1 MLWRPHIKQHQGA
14 CIVREQ
20 DVKGYGH
27 TIPADSFS
35 CRPKK
40 LQVTGKD
47 ILFGIIECE
56 DEIFG
61 NHILL
66 LEKQYPY
73 SWRQNKN
80 SPSIR
85 VLTSKIKHCFL
96 IETMIAKSDNKLE
109 THDMK
114 CSKYKLSR
122 IRSFHRFLHLLI
134 FHVNR
139 EECTGVCFYQYVTV
153 CVRCVY
159 GQFSFRSFLF
169 LYFSFVFIQMQGS
182 VCKTL

>member
-14 CIVREQ
+14 YIVREQ
-20 DVKGYGH
+20 GVKGYGH

-66 LEKQYPY
+66 LEKQYLY
-73 SWRQNKN
+73 SCGQNKH

-85 VLTSKIKHCFL
+85 VLNSKIKHSFL

-114 CSKYKLSR
+114 CSKYKVESHTIISPLSSFINFSCKQRR
-122 IRSFHRFLHLLI
+122 IYCQGVFLS
-134 FHVNR
+134 
-139 EECTGVCFYQYVTV
+139 VCNCV
-153 CVRCVY
+153 CAMSIWLVF
-159 GQFSFRSFLF
+159 FSFF
-169 LYFSFVFIQMQGS
+169 FVFVLVFRLHTNVRVS
-182 VCKTL
+182 V

>member
-1 MLWRPHIKQHQGA
+1 MLWRPLIKQHQGA

-20 DVKGYGH
+20 VVKGYDH
-27 TIPADSFS
+27 TIPTDSFS

-40 LQVTGKD
+40 LQVNGKD

-66 LEKQYPY
+66 LEKQYLY
-73 SWRQNKN
+73 SCRQNKH

-85 VLTSKIKHCFL
+85 VLNSKIKHCFL

-114 CSKYKLSR
+114 CSKYKVESHTIISPLSSFINFSCKQRR
-122 IRSFHRFLHLLI
+122 IYWGVFLSVCNCVCAMCIWLVFFSFFFVFVFFFRLHTN
-134 FHVNR
+134 VR
-139 EECTGVCFYQYVTV
+139 VTV
-153 CVRCVY
+153 
-159 GQFSFRSFLF
+159 
-169 LYFSFVFIQMQGS
+169 
-182 VCKTL
+182 

>member
-1 MLWRPHIKQHQGA
+1 MLWRPLIKQHQGA

-20 DVKGYGH
+20 VVKGYDH
-27 TIPADSFS
+27 TIPTDSFS

-40 LQVTGKD
+40 LQVNGKD

-66 LEKQYPY
+66 LEKQYLY
-73 SWRQNKN
+73 SCRQNKH

-85 VLTSKIKHCFL
+85 VLNSKIKHCFL

-114 CSKYKLSR
+114 CSKYKVESHTIISPLS
-122 IRSFHRFLHLLI
+122 SFINFSCKQI
-134 FHVNR
+134 R
-139 EECTGVCFYQYVTV
+139 EECTGVCFYQYVIV

-169 LYFSFVFIQMQGS
+169 LYLSFVFIQM
-182 VCKTL
+182 